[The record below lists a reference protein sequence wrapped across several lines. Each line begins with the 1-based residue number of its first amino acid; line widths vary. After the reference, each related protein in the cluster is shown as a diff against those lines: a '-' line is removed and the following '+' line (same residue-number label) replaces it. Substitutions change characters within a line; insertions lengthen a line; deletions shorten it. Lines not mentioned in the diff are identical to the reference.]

1 MSELPPPPAPP
12 ARVFPIGR
20 LLVGAGLVLA
30 GVGWLL
36 DALDV
41 FDFDWDVVLPV
52 LLILVGVA
60 LVVSAQRGEGRAGLI
75 AFGAVLTVVL
85 PLGTLVQIPF
95 GGGVG
100 DATERPTEFRDRS
113 YEHAIGKLT
122 VDLSGLAWDEAS
134 GTADATVDAAVGI
147 GQLVVIVPQD
157 IGCVAPHARAGIG
170 EVKVFGESE
179 GGIGPDYEVRTSCT
193 VGPTLRLE
201 LSVGLGQVEVRH
213 G

>member
-75 AFGAVLTVVL
+75 A
-85 PLGTLVQIPF
+85 F